1 MEFCSNIIPNIY
13 NLKLQK
19 LRMQGVFRTLEN
31 REKATNTLKKCNVEA
46 IFYGSFSQE
55 VTEEVSLEE
64 YISE

>member
-1 MEFCSNIIPNIY
+1 LKLCTSIIPNIY

-31 REKATNTLKKCNVEA
+31 REKAENVLKKCNIEA
-46 IFYGSFSQE
+46 IFNGSFSPE
-55 VTEEVSLEE
+55 VTEEVSLQE